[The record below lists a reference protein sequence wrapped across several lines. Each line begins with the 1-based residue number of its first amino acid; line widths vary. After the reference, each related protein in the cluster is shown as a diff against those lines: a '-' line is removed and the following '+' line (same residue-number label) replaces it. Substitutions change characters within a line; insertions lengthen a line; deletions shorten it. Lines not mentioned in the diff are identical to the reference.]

1 MSKKPSKDH
10 ASRCTF
16 TFADGRRCTSPR
28 SGTKYDLCFF
38 HLVKLRQRQAAE
50 QAGEDVAAPLNAD
63 YLNACDLS
71 LAFGNLFTAVAKGL
85 IKPKVASTLAN
96 IGQLLLR
103 TQPLAKE
110 EFLLTYG
117 DKALRNAI
125 NCTFNP
131 DDPDQD
137 SDTGDDSEDDSSS
150 EEDTDPDNDDSAS
163 SDSDS
168 AAPQTSTPPS

>member
-1 MSKKPSKDH
+1 MSKKLSQDR
-10 ASRCTF
+10 SSLCTF

-28 SGTKYDLCFF
+28 SGSKYDLCFF

-50 QAGEDVAAPLNAD
+50 QAGEDVAEPLNAD
-63 YLNACDLS
+63 YLNACDLNA
-71 LAFGNLFTAVAKGL
+71 AFGNLFTAVAKGL

-110 EFLLTYG
+110 EFRFTYG

-125 NCTFNP
+125 HCTFHP
-131 DDPDQD
+131 DDSDED
-137 SDTGDDSEDDSSS
+137 SDPDDSDEDVHS
-150 EEDTDPDNDDSAS
+150 EEDADPDSGDSAS
-163 SDSDS
+163 SDSES
-168 AAPQTSTPPS
+168 PASQTSTPPSH